1 MKTALVIVLLVAS
14 HLAFA
19 QKPTGE
25 EILRKAEQNF
35 HDVKDYTVTLD
46 IVADIERMKVPPMH
60 ATMYFKQPEKVHFD
74 TKGFVFLPR
83 EGMGLQFG
91 QLTQRYAVDSV
102 ARETADGVM
111 MYRLVLHPRDEKA
124 VIRRMLMWVD
134 GNRWTPERLLL
145 PQADGRAAEASFTYD
160 QIGRFWL
167 PRQLIVSFSAPG
179 KDTTSASTAP
189 STNPFVR
196 GLPAGPRGSTHTGK
210 ITVRYSEY
218 RVNTGLSDSLFT
230 PEAQHR

>member
-1 MKTALVIVLLVAS
+1 MRTALVIALLVVF
-14 HLAFA
+14 HPAFS

-74 TKGFVFLPR
+74 SKGFVFLPR
-83 EGMGLQFG
+83 EGMGVQFG
-91 QLTQRYAVDSV
+91 QLTRRYAVDSV
-102 ARETADGVM
+102 ARETVDGVM

-124 VIRRMLMWVD
+124 VIRRMLMWID

-145 PQADGRAAEASFTYD
+145 PQSDGRAAEASFTYE

-167 PRQLIVSFSAPG
+167 PLQLVFSFSAPG
-179 KDTTSASTAP
+179 KDTTSTSTTP

-196 GLPAGPRGSTHTGK
+196 GLPTGPRGNTRTGK
-210 ITVRYSEY
+210 ITVHYSEY
-218 RVNTGLSDSLFT
+218 RVNTGLPDSMFESD
-230 PEAQHR
+230 QHK

>member
-1 MKTALVIVLLVAS
+1 MRTALVIALLVVFHPAYG
-14 HLAFA
+14 

-46 IVADIERMKVPPMH
+46 IVADIDRMKVPPMH

-102 ARETADGVM
+102 AQETVEGVT

-124 VIRRMLMWVD
+124 VIRRMFMWVD
-134 GNRWTPERLLL
+134 GNRWTPERLLI
-145 PQADGRAAEASFTYD
+145 PQSDGRAAEVSFTYQ
-160 QIGRFWL
+160 QISRFWL
-167 PRQLIVSFSAPG
+167 PSKLVVSFSAPE
-179 KDTTSASTAP
+179 KDGPAAP
-189 STNPFVR
+189 PNTNPFAR
-196 GLPAGPRGSTHTGK
+196 GLPTMPRGNTRSGK
-210 ITVRYSEY
+210 VTVSYSDY
-218 RVNTGLSDSLFT
+218 RVNTGLSDSVFT
-230 PEAQHR
+230 PEPDHRK

>member
-1 MKTALVIVLLVAS
+1 MKTALVIVLLTVS

-25 EILRKAEQNF
+25 EVLRNAEQNF

-46 IVADIERMKVPPMH
+46 IVADIERVKVPPMH

-74 TKGFVFLPR
+74 SKGFVFLPR
-83 EGMGLQFG
+83 EGMGVQFG

-102 ARETADGVM
+102 GRETADGVVQ
-111 MYRLVLHPRDEKA
+111 YRLVLHPRDEKA
-124 VIRRMLMWVD
+124 VIRRMFMWVD
-134 GNRWTPERLLL
+134 GKRWTPERLLI
-145 PQADGRAAEASFTYD
+145 PQADGRAVEAAFTYQ
-160 QIGRFWL
+160 QIDRFWL
-167 PRQLIVSFSAPG
+167 PRELVVSFSTPE
-179 KDTTSASTAP
+179 KDTTAAAP
-189 STNPFVR
+189 NTNPFMR
-196 GLPAGPRGSTHTGK
+196 SLPAGPRGNTRTGK

-230 PEAQHR
+230 SEAQRR